1 MRRNILTT
9 FFLIMLVMFSF
20 VFTACSKNTEQ
31 SFDVSFYSENGEL
44 VSTVNTGEDGATVK
58 DQLLNG
64 VVKEETD
71 MYEYNFVGWYTSEEG
86 GRKIESINEID
97 GSVSLYPRF
106 EEVLKKFNV
115 RYYNAEGRVIFAER
129 VTFSESSFFFGMEP
143 TKQPSNEF
151 IYEFVGWD
159 KEVTNITEDIDVY
172 PVFNAIPRIYS
183 VSFFNYDGQL
193 LQQGN
198 YKYND
203 SVSYKGNI
211 PQKPEIED
219 SVYEFIGWDKPVL
232 SVSGDTQYFAVFKK
246 VTKRFVV
253 NFYVDGIV
261 LHTQTVNYGEGL
273 SNIPKVPY
281 KSGYDGSWDVNN
293 FDNITSDIS
302 VNAIYTPIMYA
313 VSFDMGGTTTNDC
326 ENLKLYAGQ
335 EYELPH
341 FTGFKLGYEFVCWE
355 KNGVSYNP
363 GDKFTMVEEN
373 VEFKAKWK
381 KVKFSLYNNSSFYAT
396 YKNDSNVYLFENGV
410 LCVFSIVY
418 DTSEKLINSNYAL
431 SFVVGEYEYVNSGIN
446 ARLDNIYNYT
456 YNPSYKNVMSY
467 DVSGY
472 VDDSEFIASDNE
484 DYITAAGMSYYFVS
498 SGNYIEDVISPDRQI
513 LGMVLGGSSV
523 MLVGDTF
530 DFKYAIVLYSDLTVE
545 ITDEYV
551 VSNMFTTE
559 PVSGA
564 KFDVLYNDSKFTFEY
579 SVVTEE
585 EANRLDYE
593 NVSGDQIYIVGADIG
608 FYFYTATYCNG
619 YREVSYKLD
628 NNLISGFDTSTR
640 GVKTLTFN
648 LDNGIFYQDIYVL
661 ENEDDVV
668 EFSAY
673 QNTFVH
679 EVNKHGYNVFK
690 QNSKVTTLG
699 VKYANCSAS
708 YLKAASGGD
717 IVDNYVI
724 HEIDVSNINIPTD
737 KIGSFS
743 IKIELEGRLVEVQY
757 SVLDEEVYNK
767 FDSCKIDLNGR
778 KNFVVGETIEPIIKV
793 NYGYGDR
800 CEFVSLDEVENA
812 KLIGLDTKTP
822 GIKVVQL
829 IVNNLLVDETQIVVF
844 DENKND
850 ILFKDYIE
858 DLDGVYLQEN
868 IFVVGSAATELA
880 IKFNEKIYSYDCN
893 EISTF
898 EGKEIFVVD
907 GVDTQTAGLKTFN
920 LTIDSVNY
928 KINYLVVEE
937 DVYTEIT
944 DYNVVGQFNY
954 LLGESVNLQLELVY
968 GDNFRTEL
976 IDATNYIESYD
987 NTTIGNKIITIN
999 YKSIT
1004 KQIMVYYFT
1013 SIYGYVDYSYIV
1025 DTSLSDFEYMSSNVF
1040 YMGQKV
1046 NSITAIRTNYRM
1058 YYNGLLIS
1066 SDEKIEVD
1074 LTNQLDTSVVGVK
1087 NHKFDLGFT
1096 VVNIEYRVLAL
1107 GEFNNETG
1115 YTVVGKKVLKPEDE
1129 VDLNLVIEYA
1139 NGLRHEVINITE
1151 EQLPNFYREALGQ
1164 QSMAY
1169 IYNEKRYVITLF
1181 NYDPSFMEDNVFIEK
1196 EYYNTSLSDYYNVLS
1211 IDVKSFEVYV
1221 NTVVRYY
1228 NTESELIM
1236 EDDVKLTL
1244 IYYPKLDELKA
1255 GVNVL
1260 EFEIH
1265 GKLIYVQ
1272 VLAE

>member
-20 VFTACSKNTEQ
+20 AFTACSKKTEQ
-31 SFDVSFYSENGEL
+31 SFDVSFYSETGEL

-86 GRKIESINEID
+86 GKKIESINEID

-115 RYYNAEGRVIFAER
+115 RYHNAEGKLIYAER
-129 VTFSESSFFFGMEP
+129 VTFSEASSFYGTLP
-143 TKQPSNEF
+143 AKKPSNEYY
-151 IYEFVGWD
+151 YEFLEWD
-159 KEVTNITEDIDVY
+159 KDVTYITEDIDVY
-172 PVFNAIPRIYS
+172 PVYNAIPRIYS
-183 VSFFNYDGQL
+183 VTFLNYDGKV

-203 SVSYKGNI
+203 NVSYKGDT

-219 SVYEFIGWDKPVL
+219 SVYEFIGWDKPISSVL
-232 SVSGDTQYFAVFKK
+232 GNTQYFAVFKK

-253 NFYVDGIV
+253 NFYIDGNV
-261 LHTQTVNYGEGL
+261 VHTQTVDYGASL
-273 SNIPKVPY
+273 SDIPVIPHRTGFD
-281 KSGYDGSWDVNN
+281 SVWDVDN
-293 FDNITSDIS
+293 FDNITSDLT
-302 VNAIYTPIMYA
+302 VNAVFTPVKYV
-313 VSFDMGGTTTNDC
+313 VSFNMDGTTTNDC
-326 ENLKLYAGQ
+326 EDIKLNVGE
-335 EYELPH
+335 EYELPQ
-341 FTGFKLGYEFVCWE
+341 FTGFKFGYEFVCWE
-355 KNGVSYNP
+355 RNGVKYNP
-363 GDKFTMVEEN
+363 GDKFTMNEEN
-373 VEFKAKWK
+373 VEFKANWRQ
-381 KVKFSLYNNSSFYAT
+381 VEFSIYRGTPRFASYV
-396 YKNDSNVYLFENGV
+396 NDSKIYLFENGV
-410 LCVFSIVY
+410 LCVATILY
-418 DTSEKLINSNYAL
+418 NTEEKLLNTNYTI
-431 SFVVGEYEYVNSGIN
+431 SFVVGKYEYVNTVIN
-446 ARLDNIYNYT
+446 ARLDFIYNYT
-456 YNPSYKNVMSY
+456 YNTLYDNKMSY
-467 DVSGY
+467 DIEQYNGNALFIATDNTDYIVSGGE
-472 VDDSEFIASDNE
+472 V
-484 DYITAAGMSYYFVS
+484 YYFVS
-498 SGNYIEDVISPDRQI
+498 EGNYIEEYVSTDRRA
-513 LGMVLGGSSV
+513 LGIVLDNSTVTLLGE
-523 MLVGDTF
+523 DF
-530 DFKYAIVLYSDLTVE
+530 DFNYAVVLYSDLTVE
-545 ITDEYV
+545 FTDSFIV
-551 VSNMFTTE
+551 TGLDVSTPMF
-559 PVSGA
+559 GN
-564 KFDVLYNDSKFTFEY
+564 FDVLYNNSRFTFEY
-579 SVVTEE
+579 RVATEE
-585 EANRLDYE
+585 QSKQLEYE
-593 NVSGDQIYIVGADIG
+593 NVSGDQLYSIG
-608 FYFYTATYCNG
+608 SNIGLYFYNASYCNG
-619 YREVSYKLD
+619 YRVENYLID
-628 NNLISGFDTSTR
+628 NSLVNGFDTSTR

-648 LDNGIFYQDIYVL
+648 LEQGVFYYDIYVL
-661 ENEDDVV
+661 DNVDDVL

-800 CEFVSLDEVENA
+800 CEFVSLDEIENA

-822 GIKVVQL
+822 GVKVVQL
-829 IVNNLLVDETQIVVF
+829 IVDNLLVDEILITVF

-850 ILFKDYIE
+850 IVFKDYIE
-858 DLDGVYLQEN
+858 DLEGAYLQEN
-868 IFVVGSAATELA
+868 VFVVGDIVTELT
-880 IKFNEKIYSYDCN
+880 IKFNKKIYAYDSK
-893 EISTF
+893 EVTTL
-898 EGKEIFVVD
+898 EGKEVFVVE
-907 GVDTQTAGLKTFN
+907 GLDTRTAGLKTFN
-920 LTIDSVNY
+920 LTIDSTNY
-928 KINYLVVEE
+928 KINYLVVKEE
-937 DVYTEIT
+937 DYTEII
-944 DYNVVGQFNY
+944 DFNVVGQVNY
-954 LLGESVNLQLELVY
+954 LLGENVNLQLELVY
-968 GDNFRTEL
+968 GDDFRTEL

-987 NTTIGNKIITIN
+987 NSTIGNKIITIN

-1004 KQIMVYYFT
+1004 KKIMVYYFT
-1013 SIYGYVDYSYIV
+1013 SIYGYIDYSYIV
-1025 DTSLSDFEYMSSNVF
+1025 DTNLSDFEYITSNVF
-1040 YMGQKV
+1040 YIGQKV

-1058 YYNGLLIS
+1058 YYNGILIS
-1066 SDEKIEVD
+1066 SNEKIEVD
-1074 LTNQLDTSVVGVK
+1074 LTSQLDTSVIGVK
-1087 NHKFDLGFT
+1087 KLKFDLGFT
-1096 VVNIEYRVLAL
+1096 VVNVEYRVLSV

-1129 VDLNLVIEYA
+1129 VNLNLVIEYA

-1151 EQLPNFYREALGQ
+1151 EELPNFNRETLGQ
-1164 QSMAY
+1164 QSIAY
-1169 IYNEKRYVITLF
+1169 IYSGKRYVVTLF
-1181 NYDPSFMEDNVFIEK
+1181 NYDPSYMEAGEFIEI

-1211 IDVKSFEVYV
+1211 IDVKSYEVYV
-1221 NTVVRYY
+1221 NTVLRYY
-1228 NTESELIM
+1228 DTEGELVR

-1244 IYYPKLDELKA
+1244 IYYPKLNELKA

-1265 GKLIYVQ
+1265 GKIIYVQ